1 MVYRINKTCATKL
14 EGLQFGVRYVISLGF
29 EYDNFFFYYRY
40 TNLCMWFSLLD
51 GFSNQSSIAT
61 NVILAKERK
70 RNRRERD
77 EGKEGER
84 VGRKNWRREVIMK
97 GEGGGRKGGVVNE
110 PRDKVKLVSIT
121 DLLCA

>member
-1 MVYRINKTCATKL
+1 
-14 EGLQFGVRYVISLGF
+14 
-29 EYDNFFFYYRY
+29 
-40 TNLCMWFSLLD
+40 MWFSLLD

-97 GEGGGRKGGVVNE
+97 GEGGGRKGGVVNKL
-110 PRDKVKLVSIT
+110 RDKVKLVSIT

>member
-1 MVYRINKTCATKL
+1 
-14 EGLQFGVRYVISLGF
+14 
-29 EYDNFFFYYRY
+29 
-40 TNLCMWFSLLD
+40 MWFSLLD

-61 NVILAKERK
+61 NVILVKERK

-97 GEGGGRKGGVVNE
+97 GEGGVVNKL
-110 PRDKVKLVSIT
+110 RDKVKLVSIT